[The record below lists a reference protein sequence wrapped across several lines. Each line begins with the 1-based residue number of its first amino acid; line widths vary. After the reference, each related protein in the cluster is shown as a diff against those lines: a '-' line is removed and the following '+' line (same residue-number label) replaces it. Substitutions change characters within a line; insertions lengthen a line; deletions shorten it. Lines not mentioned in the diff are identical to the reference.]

1 MKKCILLLILFV
13 PVVMFGQIND
23 TSKHEIQT
31 NITSL
36 ITEDDTYF
44 ELTYEYFLKPQNTFG
59 ISTAFNT
66 SGVNSSESFSLTV
79 FYRKYFSTKI
89 ARGFFM
95 ESFLTYQDAKR
106 RIKYENISAGY
117 YAGLTIGYKI
127 SRNGDA
133 IQAVLH
139 TALLPVNRYR
149 WPPKRAHPATFPARR
164 RRAWQNVVQPG

>member
-1 MKKCILLLILFV
+1 MKKSFLFLLIIIPISIFS
-13 PVVMFGQIND
+13 QTTD
-23 TSKHEIQT
+23 STKHEIQT

-117 YAGLTIGYKI
+117 YAGLTIGYKFVI
-127 SRNGDA
+127 DNSFV
-133 IQAVLH
+133 IQPQLG
-139 TALLPVNRYR
+139 LGIDILKYGK
-149 WPPKRAHPATFPARR
+149 WHPALIGRGGIIIGFRF
-164 RRAWQNVVQPG
+164 

>member
-44 ELTYEYFLKPQNTFG
+44 ELTYEYFLKPQNTIG

-79 FYRKYFSTKI
+79 FYRKYFSNKTV
-89 ARGFFM
+89 RGFFM
-95 ESFLTYQDAKR
+95 ESFLTYQDAKQ

-117 YAGLTIGYKI
+117 YAGLTIGYKFVI
-127 SRNGDA
+127 DDSFV
-133 IQAVLH
+133 IQPQLG
-139 TALLPVNRYR
+139 LGIDILKYGK
-149 WPPKRAHPATFPARR
+149 WHPALIGRGGIIIGFRF
-164 RRAWQNVVQPG
+164 